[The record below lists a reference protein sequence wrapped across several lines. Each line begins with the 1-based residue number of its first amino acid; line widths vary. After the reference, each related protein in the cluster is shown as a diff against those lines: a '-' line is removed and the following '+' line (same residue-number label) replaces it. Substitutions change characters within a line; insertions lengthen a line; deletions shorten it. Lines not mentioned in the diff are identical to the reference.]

1 MSRKTGFTLIEL
13 LVTIALIAVFA
24 AIAVPSYRNLVAD
37 NSIASGLNA
46 LVGTL
51 AEARSEATSRG
62 EQVSVCPSTNAT
74 TTAPTCASTGWSG
87 GWISFID
94 SNQNGS
100 YDSGDTLLRVHGPV
114 GGDISI
120 KTITTGLP
128 VNAVEFDQMGFAR
141 PTFENSGKTTLA
153 IVACRP
159 DQNLK
164 QARAIIV
171 SQTGTVSTATDSNG
185 DGVVDYDSGNGVTDV
200 TCG

>member
-62 EQVSVCPSTNAT
+62 EQVSVCPSANAT
-74 TTAPTCASTGWSG
+74 TTAPTCASAGWST

-94 SNQNGS
+94 SNQNGT

-114 GGDISI
+114 GSDISI
-120 KTITTGLP
+120 KTITTGLL

-141 PTFENSGKTTLA
+141 PTFEKSGKTTLA

-159 DQNLK
+159 DRNLK
-164 QARAIIV
+164 QARAIVV

-185 DGVVDYDSGNGVTDV
+185 DGIVDYDSGNGVTDV